1 MAVELGLNRYVSPPP
16 SNESELQLRERRNRE
31 RTYLVLFVH
40 DRSLSMQTGRQWMLP
55 EDDLVRHSANWH
67 EEGGTPLRPEDVIVA
82 AFVQLRR
89 IAAETTDV
97 FYLHK
102 GIPGAAHTDV
112 NKEVLLRNCNGKLTQ
127 WMDTWQHEMRR
138 ANGESFHMSFLSF
151 FRLHVRLFLNS
162 FGIHAAMSPSSRST
176 PSVQA
181 LSACYTSAKD
191 NLHIVSHDFASMS
204 MLRYGQDSITV
215 MTAYSAVFL
224 LKLLRSSK
232 TLAELHEGATGE
244 IHAIISK
251 TADAY
256 EEASHLSPA
265 CTSAAYHARFLR
277 ELVAQDTFRSQQ
289 QKGWE
294 DGQPR
299 SSRRESTLST
309 NSQVS
314 QPPGVYPPQP
324 LEDVQN
330 PNVHNPF
337 PYPIS
342 PTQSSVAV
350 SSQEPM
356 QVDSVRSAS
365 VQNSNAQP
373 YGSNTYAPS
382 PPAPQPP
389 QAHQPSQPDD
399 LRYWNNMFR
408 DLGLGEAVDQNY
420 PAHSLSGVA
429 APSHQPSIPPHQ
441 QSYGNGRGA
450 GNGNHQQPYA
460 YHHMHYNAPGY
471 GL

>member
-1 MAVELGLNRYVSPPP
+1 
-16 SNESELQLRERRNRE
+16 
-31 RTYLVLFVH
+31 
-40 DRSLSMQTGRQWMLP
+40 
-55 EDDLVRHSANWH
+55 
-67 EEGGTPLRPEDVIVA
+67 
-82 AFVQLRR
+82 
-89 IAAETTDV
+89 
-97 FYLHK
+97 
-102 GIPGAAHTDV
+102 
-112 NKEVLLRNCNGKLTQ
+112 
-127 WMDTWQHEMRR
+127 
-138 ANGESFHMSFLSF
+138 
-151 FRLHVRLFLNS
+151 
-162 FGIHAAMSPSSRST
+162 
-176 PSVQA
+176 
-181 LSACYTSAKD
+181 
-191 NLHIVSHDFASMS
+191 
-204 MLRYGQDSITV
+204 
-215 MTAYSAVFL
+215 
-224 LKLLRSSK
+224 
-232 TLAELHEGATGE
+232 
-244 IHAIISK
+244 
-251 TADAY
+251 
-256 EEASHLSPA
+256 
-265 CTSAAYHARFLR
+265 
-277 ELVAQDTFRSQQ
+277 
-289 QKGWE
+289 
-294 DGQPR
+294 
-299 SSRRESTLST
+299 
-309 NSQVS
+309 
-314 QPPGVYPPQP
+314 
-324 LEDVQN
+324 VQN

-408 DLGLGEAVDQNY
+408 DLGFGEAVDQNY